1 VQKAFGLIKELVESG
16 GYTKKFAEG
25 VIVTIVGRPNVG
37 KSSLFNALLGKE
49 RAIVAKLSGTTRDAI
64 SEDVSMDGAIIKV
77 VDTAGLRKKAEGLQQ
92 VAQQKS
98 AEYIKESALL
108 LHVLDASSPLK
119 EEDLWIAERIKGK
132 KRVIV
137 LNKCDLPLK
146 VREEQV
152 RERFGPHPIVYTS
165 CTEGV
170 GVQTLST
177 LIKEQLQESWPQE
190 FFLIN
195 ERQRQLICQMREE
208 MEEGMKYLKEETME
222 LFAFHIKEVLSKISQ
237 FLGTDVVEG
246 VLERI
251 FLQFCIGK

>member
-1 VQKAFGLIKELVESG
+1 
-16 GYTKKFAEG
+16 
-25 VIVTIVGRPNVG
+25 
-37 KSSLFNALLGKE
+37 
-49 RAIVAKLSGTTRDAI
+49 
-64 SEDVSMDGAIIKV
+64 
-77 VDTAGLRKKAEGLQQ
+77 
-92 VAQQKS
+92 
-98 AEYIKESALL
+98 
-108 LHVLDASSPLK
+108 
-119 EEDLWIAERIKGK
+119 
-132 KRVIV
+132 
-137 LNKCDLPLK
+137 
-146 VREEQV
+146 
-152 RERFGPHPIVYTS
+152 
-165 CTEGV
+165 V